1 MSPCHPIPVN
11 VGLVNKNRNLNH
23 MLIWIEWLDSN
34 LSNPH
39 IKGDTRCRGMKTGL
53 CNHMTQQQFTSAS
66 NDAVQDQSPSANGG
80 KFGLTVSAAARIT
93 KMLADEP
100 DGSFFRVAVLG
111 GGCSGFQY
119 DFSIDAT
126 KQPDDCVFTAHDV
139 EIVIDS
145 MSLELVDTAELD
157 YKQDLMG
164 SYFAVNNPNATAS
177 CGCGTS
183 FSV

>member
-1 MSPCHPIPVN
+1 
-11 VGLVNKNRNLNH
+11 
-23 MLIWIEWLDSN
+23 
-34 LSNPH
+34 
-39 IKGDTRCRGMKTGL
+39 
-53 CNHMTQQQFTSAS
+53 MTQQQVKSAS
-66 NDAVQDQSPSANGG
+66 KHSVQDQAPGGNGS
-80 KFGLTVSAAARIT
+80 KFGLTVCAAARIK
-93 KMLADEP
+93 KMLSDEP

-119 DFSIDAT
+119 DFSIDVA

-139 EIVIDS
+139 DIVIDA

>member
-1 MSPCHPIPVN
+1 
-11 VGLVNKNRNLNH
+11 
-23 MLIWIEWLDSN
+23 
-34 LSNPH
+34 
-39 IKGDTRCRGMKTGL
+39 
-53 CNHMTQQQFTSAS
+53 MTQKQGKSGS
-66 NDAVQDQSPSANGG
+66 KDAIQGQAPVANGG

-119 DFSIDAT
+119 DFSIDVT
-126 KQPDDCVFTAHDV
+126 KQPDDCVFSAHDV
-139 EIVIDS
+139 EIVIDA

>member
-1 MSPCHPIPVN
+1 MTKQRVTSESEDVINGQATSAN
-11 VGLVNKNRNLNH
+11 VGR
-23 MLIWIEWLDSN
+23 
-34 LSNPH
+34 
-39 IKGDTRCRGMKTGL
+39 
-53 CNHMTQQQFTSAS
+53 
-66 NDAVQDQSPSANGG
+66 
-80 KFGLTVSAAARIT
+80 FGLTAPAASRI
-93 KMLADEP
+93 KKILLDEP

-119 DFSIDAT
+119 DFSIDVT
-126 KQPDDCVFTAHDV
+126 KQPDDYVFSAHGV
-139 EIVIDS
+139 EITIDA
-145 MSLELVDTAELD
+145 MSLDLVDMAELD

>member
-1 MSPCHPIPVN
+1 
-11 VGLVNKNRNLNH
+11 
-23 MLIWIEWLDSN
+23 
-34 LSNPH
+34 
-39 IKGDTRCRGMKTGL
+39 
-53 CNHMTQQQFTSAS
+53 MTQQQITKVSKEAL
-66 NDAVQDQSPSANGG
+66 QDQAPVANGG
-80 KFGLTVSAAARIT
+80 RFGLTLSAAARIT

-100 DGSFFRVAVLG
+100 NGSFFRVAVLG

-119 DFSIDAT
+119 DFSIDIK

-139 EIVIDS
+139 EIVIDA

-157 YKQDLMG
+157 FKQDLMG
-164 SYFAVNNPNATAS
+164 SYFAVNNPNASAS

>member
-1 MSPCHPIPVN
+1 
-11 VGLVNKNRNLNH
+11 
-23 MLIWIEWLDSN
+23 
-34 LSNPH
+34 
-39 IKGDTRCRGMKTGL
+39 
-53 CNHMTQQQFTSAS
+53 MTQQKDTSAS
-66 NDAVQDQSPSANGG
+66 KGVAPDKASVANDG
-80 KFGLTVSAAARIT
+80 KFGLTVPAAARIT

-119 DFSIDAT
+119 DFSIDVT
-126 KQPDDCVFTAHDV
+126 KQPDDCVFTSHDV
-139 EIVIDS
+139 EIVIDA

>member
-1 MSPCHPIPVN
+1 MA
-11 VGLVNKNRNLNH
+11 
-23 MLIWIEWLDSN
+23 
-34 LSNPH
+34 
-39 IKGDTRCRGMKTGL
+39 
-53 CNHMTQQQFTSAS
+53 QQQPTTAVKDATSDPA
-66 NDAVQDQSPSANGG
+66 PLANGG
-80 KFGLTVSAAARIT
+80 KFGLTESAAARI
-93 KMLADEP
+93 KAMLTDEP

-119 DFSIDAT
+119 DFSIDSKRQT
-126 KQPDDCVFTAHDV
+126 DDCIFTSHGV
-139 EIVIDS
+139 EVVIDE

>member
-1 MSPCHPIPVN
+1 MIQKQ
-11 VGLVNKNRNLNH
+11 G
-23 MLIWIEWLDSN
+23 
-34 LSNPH
+34 
-39 IKGDTRCRGMKTGL
+39 
-53 CNHMTQQQFTSAS
+53 TSES
-66 NDAVQDQSPSANGG
+66 KDVEQDQAPVANDG
-80 KFGLTVSAAARIT
+80 KFGLTASAAARIT

-119 DFSIDAT
+119 DFSIDIT
-126 KQPDDCVFTAHDV
+126 KQPDDCVFTAHNV
-139 EIVIDS
+139 EIVIDAI
-145 MSLELVDTAELD
+145 SLELVDTAELD